1 MRSSAC
7 LLGCSV
13 SSDTNCVLVSSF
25 LLPGRSHLVYS
36 LPLKSRQGLALN
48 VANKKQTKKKNELF
62 YVLFLRTGTHS
73 PLQSKEPKQ
82 SKQTS
87 ASTCARAHT
96 HTHARAH
103 THTHTRT
110 HALTHIHTH
119 TQSIGSDTFTM
130 YTALVYD
137 ITGKMAALTSHVF
150 VTFKRRILINRTRT
164 RVKDGYLYRLVIVV
178 VVVVVVFWGPRCI
191 FVSSPLRF
199 IILIRTESMLCF
211 VLINSVLLNLL
222 CVWVLI

>member
-1 MRSSAC
+1 MGAIEIPFIRIIISAGRSAWDELFTDIRHPPPPSPPYKSVNVNALSFVQTPKRSEVYNC
-7 LLGCSV
+7 VHLHASLGCSV

-25 LLPGRSHLVYS
+25 LLPGGSHLVYS

-62 YVLFLRTGTHS
+62 YVLFLRTGAHS

-103 THTHTRT
+103 THTHK
-110 HALTHIHTH
+110 
-119 TQSIGSDTFTM
+119 
-130 YTALVYD
+130 V
-137 ITGKMAALTSHVF
+137 
-150 VTFKRRILINRTRT
+150 NR
-164 RVKDGYLYRLVIVV
+164 Y
-178 VVVVVVFWGPRCI
+178 
-191 FVSSPLRF
+191 
-199 IILIRTESMLCF
+199 
-211 VLINSVLLNLL
+211 
-222 CVWVLI
+222 